1 MIADSFRLFAVLFL
15 LPCAVVRAAV
25 IPAGAGSYTTERPAG
40 TKGPPATIYK
50 TDRVR
55 GKMPSND
62 WWSSLAWVSNSFAH
76 YPHPLAV
83 KTEPAG
89 LRIAYPGA
97 NIVANAKGIFGLM
110 PGGTDDFVLGHS
122 AQTNFAK
129 PLVDGFSDWFVDVL
143 FTTNATALSTVGDV
157 RAATT
162 QTPSPRP
169 SGERAGERGTL
180 KTSDTPPLPNPLLH
194 SVEEREKTRAAAPS
208 LRVSYGHGSP
218 FVYALYTGGR
228 PRLAF
233 SSVPRVWSGD
243 AQSATLGVTV
253 NGRHFGLFAPAGST
267 WRGFGSKEFLCDTA
281 GKIYFSVAVLPD
293 KEPATLE
300 RFRRVAHAHVTDTR
314 IEWSYAPATS
324 DVTTT
329 FRFTTKV
336 YEGDDAGT
344 LFALY
349 PHQWR
354 NTAATFIPAAYNSVR
369 GVMKLAQGNEFT
381 TRMKFPG
388 VLPALPNAGG
398 RTPAQMQPL
407 IDAELNRVVT
417 PAPDTYWNGKQI
429 GKLTTLI
436 PIAEL
441 YGLTNA
447 ANTMRERMRRQL
459 EDWLSATGPNGA
471 AKSKTLFH
479 YDERVGTLI
488 GYPASYASDTELN
501 DHHFHYGY
509 FIKAAAEIAR
519 HDPAWA
525 ADARWGAMLK
535 LLIRDVASPDRADA
549 MFPFLRC
556 FDPYAGHS
564 WASGTSHFPDGN
576 NNESSSEAMNAWT
589 GLILWAEA
597 TGDRALRDLGVF
609 LFTKEMN
616 AIQEYWFDVRDEN
629 HPPAFTPSVATMI
642 WGGKSVNETWF
653 TADPQLVHGINWLP
667 IHGGSLYLGH
677 FPAYAE
683 KNYRAL
689 VAEFKGGDQFDNWPD
704 IAWMY
709 RALSNPADA
718 IRLFEAADPTKKIED
733 GNTLAN
739 VAHWIYN
746 LNALGKPDRSITAD
760 HALHA
765 VFSKAGVK
773 TYVIWNPADAPLAVT
788 FSDGTKVSTS
798 KRGPTVTKRGMKM
811 LR

>member
-1 MIADSFRLFAVLFL
+1 MIANPLRLVVILLLF
-15 LPCAVVRAAV
+15 PCFIARGEVV
-25 IPAGAGSYTTERPAG
+25 PAGAGSYATERPAG
-40 TKGPPATIYK
+40 TKGPPGTIYK

-62 WWSSLAWVSNSFAH
+62 WWSSLAWASNSFAH

-89 LRIAYPGA
+89 LRLAYPGA
-97 NIVANAKGIFGLM
+97 NIVANEKGIFGLM
-110 PGGTDDFVLGHS
+110 PGGTDDFILGHS

-143 FTTNATALSTVGDV
+143 FTSDVGISQGLGTDKDSSSNPRPPV
-157 RAATT
+157 TPGN
-162 QTPSPRP
+162 TPSR
-169 SGERAGERGTL
+169 
-180 KTSDTPPLPNPLLH
+180 
-194 SVEEREKTRAAAPS
+194 S

-218 FVYALYTGGR
+218 FVYALYIGGR

-253 NGRHFGLFAPAGST
+253 NGRHFGLFAPTGST
-267 WRGFGSKEFLCDTA
+267 WRGFGTKEFLCDTA

-314 IEWSYAPATS
+314 IEWSYDTGSRRGDEAEGASAVKGPPPHVGGYATLG

-354 NTAATFIPAAYNSVR
+354 NTAATLLLASYNSVR
-369 GVMKLAQGNEFT
+369 GVMKLAQGKEFT

-388 VLPALPNAGG
+388 VLPALPDAGG

-407 IDAELNRVVT
+407 IDAELNRAVV
-417 PAPDTYWNGKQI
+417 PAPDTYWNGKQL
-429 GKLTTLI
+429 GKLSTLI

-441 YGLTNA
+441 HGLTNA
-447 ANTMRERMRRQL
+447 ADTMRERLRVQI
-459 EDWLSATGPNGA
+459 EDWFSARTNGV
-471 AKSKTLFH
+471 AKAKTLFA

-488 GYPASYASDTELN
+488 GYPASYGSDTELN

-525 ADARWGAMLK
+525 ADARWGAMVK
-535 LLIRDVASPDRADA
+535 LLIRDVVSPDRADA

-589 GLILWAEA
+589 GLIFWGEA
-597 TGDRALRDLGVF
+597 TGDRVLRDLGVF
-609 LFTKEMN
+609 LFTTEMN

-642 WGGKSVNETWF
+642 WGGKGANETWF
-653 TADPQLVHGINWLP
+653 TPDPQLVHGINWLP

-677 FPAYAE
+677 FPAYAA

-689 VAEFKGGDQFDNWPD
+689 VAENKTGDQFTNWPD

-709 RALSNPADA
+709 RALSDPADA
-718 IRLFEAADPTKKIED
+718 IRLYEAADPTMKIED
-733 GNTLAN
+733 GNTRAN

-765 VFSKAGVK
+765 VFNKAGVK
-773 TYVIWNPADAPLAVT
+773 TYVIWNLANAPLTVT
-788 FSDGTKVSTS
+788 FSDGTKVSAT
-798 KRGPTVTKRGMKM
+798 KRGPTVMKRGMKM

>member
-1 MIADSFRLFAVLFL
+1 MIANLFRLLAAVLL
-15 LPCAVVRAAV
+15 LPCSFVRAEV
-25 IPAGAGSYTTERPAG
+25 IPAGAGSYNAERPAG
-40 TKGPPATIYK
+40 TKGPPTTIYK

-62 WWSSLAWVSNSFAH
+62 WWSSLAWASNSFSH
-76 YPHPLAV
+76 FPHPLAV
-83 KTEPAG
+83 KTEPSG

-97 NIVANAKGIFGLM
+97 NIVANSKGIFGLM
-110 PGGTDDFVLGHS
+110 PGGTDDFILGHS
-122 AQTNFAK
+122 AQTNFGK

-143 FTTNATALSTVGDV
+143 FASN
-157 RAATT
+157 
-162 QTPSPRP
+162 
-169 SGERAGERGTL
+169 E
-180 KTSDTPPLPNPLLH
+180 H
-194 SVEEREKTRAAAPS
+194 S

-218 FVYALYTGGR
+218 FVYALYAGGT
-228 PRLAF
+228 PRLTF
-233 SSVPRVWSGD
+233 SSVPRVWSGN

-253 NGRHFGLFAPAGST
+253 NGRHFGLFAPTGST
-267 WRGFGSKEFLCDTA
+267 WLGFGTKAFICDNA
-281 GKIYFSVAVLPD
+281 GKEYFSVAVLPD

-314 IEWSYAPATS
+314 IEWSYAAATS

-336 YEGDDAGT
+336 HEGDDAGT

-354 NTAATFIPAAYNSVR
+354 NTAATFLPADFNSVR
-369 GVMKLAQGNEFT
+369 GVMKVAQGNEFT

-407 IDAELNRVVT
+407 FDAELSK
-417 PAPDTYWNGKQI
+417 PAALPADTYWDGKQL
-429 GKLTTLI
+429 GKLATLI

-441 YGLTNA
+441 HGLTNA
-447 ANTMRERMRRQL
+447 ADTLRDRLRARL
-459 EDWLSATGPNGA
+459 ENWFSATSTNDAVKPKG
-471 AKSKTLFH
+471 LFH

-488 GYPASYASDTELN
+488 GYPASYGSETELN

-525 ADARWGAMLK
+525 SDARWGAMVK
-535 LLIRDVASPDRADA
+535 LLIRDVVSPDRADA

-556 FDPYAGHS
+556 IDPYAGHS

-609 LFTKEMN
+609 LFTTEMN

-642 WGGKSVNETWF
+642 WGGKGANETWF
-653 TADPQLVHGINWLP
+653 TPDPQLVHGINWLP

-709 RALSNPADA
+709 RALSDPRDA
-718 IRLFEAADPTKKIED
+718 IRLYEAADPTKKIED
-733 GNTLAN
+733 GNTRAN
-739 VAHWIYN
+739 VAHWVYN
-746 LNALGKPDRSITAD
+746 LNALGKPDRSFTAD
-760 HALHA
+760 HPLHA
-765 VFSKAGVK
+765 VFQNAGVR
-773 TYVIWNPADAPLAVT
+773 TYVIWNVTDRPLTAT
-788 FSDGTKVSTS
+788 FSDGQKVSAT
-798 KRGPTVTKRGMKM
+798 KRGPATVRRTMK
-811 LR
+811 LL

>member
-1 MIADSFRLFAVLFL
+1 MIVFSFRLLAVLLFCS
-15 LPCAVVRAAV
+15 CAVARAEV
-25 IPAGAGSYTTERPAG
+25 IPAGAGSYNTERPTG

-62 WWSSLAWVSNSFAH
+62 WWSSLAWASNAFAH

-89 LRIAYPGA
+89 LRIASPGA
-97 NIVANAKGIFGLM
+97 NIVANPKGIFGLM
-110 PGGTDDFVLGHS
+110 PGGSDDFILGHS
-122 AQTNFAK
+122 AQTNFNK

-143 FTTNATALSTVGDV
+143 FAS
-157 RAATT
+157 
-162 QTPSPRP
+162 S
-169 SGERAGERGTL
+169 
-180 KTSDTPPLPNPLLH
+180 
-194 SVEEREKTRAAAPS
+194 EKS

-218 FVYALYTGGR
+218 FVYALYTGGT
-228 PRLAF
+228 PRLVF

-253 NGRHFGLFAPAGST
+253 NGRHFGLFAPSGST
-267 WRGFGSKEFLCDTA
+267 WRGFGSKEFICDNA
-281 GKIYFSVAVLPD
+281 GKEYFSVAVLPD
-293 KEPATLE
+293 KEPATIE
-300 RFRRVAHAHVTDTR
+300 RFRRVAHAHVIDTR
-314 IEWSYAPATS
+314 IEWSYDAGSRRGNEAEGASTAKGPPPHVGGYATLGE
-324 DVTTT
+324 VTTT

-336 YEGDDAGT
+336 HEGDDAGT

-354 NTAATFIPAAYNSVR
+354 NTAATLLPASYNSVR

-388 VLPALPNAGG
+388 VLPALPDAGG
-398 RTPAQMQPL
+398 RTPAQIQPL
-407 IDAELNRVVT
+407 LDAELNRVVT

-447 ANTMRERMRRQL
+447 ANTMRERMRGQI
-459 EDWLSATGPNGA
+459 EDWFSAIGPNGA

-488 GYPASYASDTELN
+488 GYPASYGSDTELN

-509 FIKAAAEIAR
+509 FIKAAAELAR

-525 ADARWGAMLK
+525 ADARWGAMVK
-535 LLIRDVASPDRADA
+535 LLIRDVVSPDRADA

-597 TGDRALRDLGVF
+597 TGDRPLRDLGVF
-609 LFTKEMN
+609 LFTTEMN

-642 WGGKSVNETWF
+642 WGGKGANETWF
-653 TADPQLVHGINWLP
+653 TPDPQLVHGINWLP

-689 VAEFKGGDQFDNWPD
+689 VSEFKGGDQFDNWPD

-709 RALSNPADA
+709 RALSDPADA
-718 IRLFEAADPTKKIED
+718 IRLYEAADPTKKIED
-733 GNTLAN
+733 GNTRAN

-746 LNALGKPDRSITAD
+746 LNALGKPDRSFTAD
-760 HALHA
+760 YPAYA
-765 VFSKAGVK
+765 VFNKAGVK
-773 TYVIWNPADAPLAVT
+773 TYVVWNLTDAPLTVS
-788 FSDGTKVSTS
+788 FSDGTKVSTK
-798 KRGPTVTKRGMKM
+798 KRGPVAERRAMKM